1 MIIGTAGH
9 IDHGKTSLIKLLTGV
24 DTDRLPE
31 EKKRGITIDLGFAYT
46 KGLGNE
52 IIGFVDVPGHE
63 KFVHTMVA
71 GAVGINYGLLVIAAD
86 DGIMPQTI
94 EHIRILELLD
104 VSNICIAISKIDR
117 VDQIRLSEVQKQI
130 LNLLLPTRYQNAPIF
145 RVSNLNK
152 EGIDDLKNYLFKLKD
167 LEKKQGQFFRLA
179 IDRVFISRGMG
190 VTITG
195 AVHAGSVK
203 LGDQLV
209 IMPEGLP
216 VKVKSIHAQNQNVQ
230 ESSLGTRCGIVLS
243 GVSIEQVKRGQ
254 WLTGK
259 ELTQEV
265 DRFDAWIEMPND
277 AQKSIRDGETLL
289 LHHGT
294 DYTSVRTILLNQKDL
309 MPGQTALVQ
318 FVLQKKLSMCWNDP
332 FILRDMSARYS
343 LAGGKVLDI
352 NPPMRGRKN
361 PERIDFLNRLKAE
374 NPSQVMQQIL
384 ELSTVPV
391 SLDFWSRAMNQSLI
405 ALRDATDAQ
414 NRHEIIVENEV
425 FQINRHLYEQFKDKV
440 LNLLSLQEQAIG
452 INAIRG
458 FFKPSI
464 DLKLMK
470 ILLADLLANKK
481 IFLIGSKYSLSNAG
495 STFSANEKVIWD
507 KVVLFLE
514 KDHFNP
520 SQIEIIARE
529 MNISEPLLQ
538 NIFSKAIAQELLV
551 YVGNH
556 VYYSYASIKK
566 IAQIVDTL
574 FQESGQ
580 ISLTA
585 LKDCLQIGRNRVVLI
600 IETFDKM
607 GFTHRIIRKNP
618 QTNQVSDFRIIK
630 NKDVFL
636 KD

>member
-318 FVLQKKLSMCWNDP
+318 FVLQKKLSMCWNDR

-538 NIFSKAIAQELLV
+538 NIFSKAIAQELLF